1 MMDGPRSPVT
11 VTGTAKKTM
20 SRSFLIDSLIGGAK
34 RPTAAT
40 TLANATAAAA
50 AGPYHHPQLDDYIQ
64 LLNRTAAMAAAA
76 AAYGY
81 QTPAAATA
89 TACPR
94 FFGYPTGKDNTGAA
108 IAADHHHHHHHHT
121 AAAAAAVAV
130 QQHHRRT
137 APVRAENADA
147 GHRTDSG
154 GRHRQQQHRAGN
166 PVKKRAAD
174 EMSDPGKCVVRRV

>member
-11 VTGTAKKTM
+11 VTGAAKKTM

-34 RPTAAT
+34 RPAAATALANTAAT
-40 TLANATAAAA
+40 AA

-81 QTPAAATA
+81 QTPEAATA

-94 FFGYPTGKDNTGAA
+94 FFGYPTGKEHTGAA
-108 IAADHHHHHHHHT
+108 ATAGEHHHHHHT
-121 AAAAAAVAV
+121 TAAAAAAAV

-137 APVRAENADA
+137 APVRVANADA
-147 GHRTDSG
+147 GHREDSG
-154 GRHRQQQHRAGN
+154 GRHRQQQHRNGN
-166 PVKKRAAD
+166 PAKKRAAD
-174 EMSDPGKCVVRRV
+174 EMSDPGEWVKQRRV